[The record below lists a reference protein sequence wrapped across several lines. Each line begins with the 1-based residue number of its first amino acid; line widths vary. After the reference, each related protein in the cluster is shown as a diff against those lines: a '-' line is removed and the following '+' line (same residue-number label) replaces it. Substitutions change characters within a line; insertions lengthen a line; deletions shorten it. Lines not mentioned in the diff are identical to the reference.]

1 MIFVLR
7 FIFKISFLIPVDPAC
22 SPVREGQ
29 STTLSCNV
37 NTQGCSSNDL
47 LSWRAGGEEA
57 ARCTR
62 DQGCFGADSSI
73 SVNLRS
79 TLTINSVSRTDPFDM
94 EVKWTC
100 EICPSGTTTV
110 CDKLEVYGEFT
121 YCTYFCTFNHCLY
134 NALFYITYGA

>member
-1 MIFVLR
+1 M
-7 FIFKISFLIPVDPAC
+7 KQENFLYFSTPVEPAC

-37 NTQGCSSNDL
+37 NTEGCTSNTL
-47 LSWRAGGEEA
+47 LSWRAGGRVA

-62 DQGCFGADSSI
+62 DQRCFGADSSI
-73 SVNLRS
+73 LVNLRS

-110 CDKLEVYGEFT
+110 CDKLEVYGDFT
-121 YCTYFCTFNHCLY
+121 YCTYFLHIQSLSF
-134 NALFYITYGA
+134 